1 MAIRAETDSHHAKQI
16 EIRRKNQQNSQTQI
30 VVTSL
35 LAGAFAGAL
44 AKTAIAPLDRTKINF
59 QIRKTPYTAK
69 KALIFLKETFQR
81 EGLLALWR
89 GNSATMARIMP
100 YAAIQ
105 FTSHEQWKRILH
117 SDAKDAS
124 PVLRFLA
131 GSLAGLTS
139 QSLTYPLD
147 LARAR
152 MAVTQK
158 DEYSTLRQ
166 VFSKIWR
173 EEGFLRFYRGYI
185 PTLLGVIPY
194 AGVSFCTYDT
204 LNSIYKEKFDKTVI
218 PKPIAN
224 LAFGAVAGMLGQSS
238 SYPLDIV
245 RRRMQTCRGD
255 VDDYKTILGT
265 LRRIYREE
273 GIKGG
278 FFKGLSMNWVKGPIA
293 VGISFATYDWIRD
306 ALRKLVSYS
315 T

>member
-1 MAIRAETDSHHAKQI
+1 MALVARSESHEK
-16 EIRRKNQQNSQTQI
+16 KTVTPNNTQI
-30 VVTSL
+30 VITSL
-35 LAGAFAGAL
+35 LSGAIAGAL

-59 QIRKTPYTAK
+59 QIRKTPYSAK
-69 KALIFLKETFQR
+69 KAVLFIRETLQR

-89 GNSATMARIMP
+89 GNSATMARIVP

-117 SDAKDAS
+117 TDAKDAP
-124 PVLRFLA
+124 PVLRFVA

-152 MAVTQK
+152 MAVTHK

-166 VFSKIWR
+166 VFSKIWK
-173 EEGFLRFYRGYI
+173 EEGFLTFYRGYI

-194 AGVSFCTYDT
+194 AGVSFFTYDT
-204 LNSIYKEKFDKTVI
+204 LKCNYKEKFDNKDVL
-218 PKPIAN
+218 PKPVVN
-224 LAFGAVAGMLGQSS
+224 LAFGAIAGMLGQSS

-245 RRRMQTCRGD
+245 RRRMQTCRND
-255 VDDYKTILGT
+255 VDDYKTIAGT
-265 LRRIYREE
+265 LKRIYREE

-306 ALRKLVSYS
+306 TLRKII